1 MIDYNKQNTFYLI
14 PKEALDELIQAIQ
27 DIRQVQVMLEGS
39 NRKEAMGD
47 WIPEEDAMELLGRGK
62 TWFWDKRKTGEL
74 PGKKAAGRWYYK
86 LSEINKYIENG
97 TN

>member
-27 DIRQVQVMLEGS
+27 DIRQVQVMLESS

-47 WIPEEDAMELLGRGK
+47 WIPEGDAMELLGRGK

>member
-27 DIRQVQVMLEGS
+27 DIRQVQVMLESS